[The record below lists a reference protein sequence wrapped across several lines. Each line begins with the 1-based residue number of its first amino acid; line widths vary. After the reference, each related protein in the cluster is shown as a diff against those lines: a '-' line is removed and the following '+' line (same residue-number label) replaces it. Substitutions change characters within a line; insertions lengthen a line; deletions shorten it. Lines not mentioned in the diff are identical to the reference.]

1 MNIKIGN
8 YLIYII
14 LVIGLYGAGTL
25 AYHEFL
31 QEGACPK
38 LGPIPACYIILAC
51 FIFPF
56 ISHLLKKGNSI
67 YFLFT
72 GAALALATYATVGQ
86 LFDKVQC
93 PKTESGFPMC
103 YISFVLFASLVLLK
117 IILNKKKNVT
127 F

>member
-1 MNIKIGN
+1 MNRKISN
-8 YLIYII
+8 YLISII
-14 LVIGLYGAGTL
+14 FILGIFGSGSL

-38 LGPIPACYIILAC
+38 LGAIPACYIILAC

-56 ISHLLKKGNSI
+56 ISHLLKKGNNI

-72 GAALALATYATVGQ
+72 GAAFALATYATVGQ
-86 LFDKVQC
+86 LFGKVQC

-103 YISFVLFASLVLLK
+103 YISFVLFTSLVLLK
-117 IILNKKKNVT
+117 IALLKKKSLL
-127 F
+127 